1 MTNAKSTSEEK
12 DCRTEECR
20 ISLHILKDRG
30 IFRNRCRTVFN
41 VTEYYELVKNDPDK
55 EKEISL
61 AIIMNT
67 AKDVKYTTAFGA
79 NNLIVRI

>member
-1 MTNAKSTSEEK
+1 MSLRRALLYTGIVTVFHLIVRLRD
-12 DCRTEECR
+12 DCRP
-20 ISLHILKDRG
+20 
-30 IFRNRCRTVFN
+30 FN
-41 VTEYYELVKNDPDK
+41 VTEYYELMKNDPDK